1 MKWKK
6 SDYAFSNE
14 TPSTQDWKVL
24 FKTGIKQMIIALQ
37 TPNGKI
43 GKYTLTKKKVVIHYQ
58 RKNSMLD

>member
-24 FKTGIKQMIIALQ
+24 FRTGIKQMIIALQ

-43 GKYTLTKKKVVIHYQ
+43 GKYVLTKKKAGIYYLN
-58 RKNSMLD
+58 RSLDSG